1 MAVTVYAQRRVIG
14 TNRYDYDLKG
24 LSTDPKPS
32 QIYGI
37 DIVENSLFLEM
48 DTGDFYYLKSQGST
62 SRETL
67 IEEQSF
73 TGNEGEVPD
82 AYSYEFSGEIELSA
96 DVIQV
101 VYDGVTY
108 SCERRVA
115 EVGYEYGATYNNG
128 YDFSQYP
135 FNLWSGIEDD
145 EWYTVIVVADGNEH
159 TIEVYTES
167 TVDPVW
173 EKVGSGG
180 STPTEEGYEITNPV
194 LTMNISSST
203 PGLSLFTTEIND
215 DGYLSFLEKSLDDNE
230 VISTIIIGEVYTV
243 DEYWEY
249 SSDVL
254 GTENPTYSNE
264 VNCTASGGL
273 ISITDNT
280 KDASIDIQI
289 GSLGKGETYE
299 NQKS

>member
-1 MAVTVYAQRRVIG
+1 MNFNYCPLTGEPFENRESIEVLYNG
-14 TNRYDYDLKG
+14 TKY
-24 LSTDPKPS
+24 
-32 QIYGI
+32 
-37 DIVENSLFLEM
+37 
-48 DTGDFYYLKSQGST
+48 
-62 SRETL
+62 TL
-67 IEEQSF
+67 PYN
-73 TGNEGEVPD
+73 G
-82 AYSYEFSGEIELSA
+82 FS
-96 DVIQV
+96 
-101 VYDGVTY
+101 
-108 SCERRVA
+108 
-115 EVGYEYGATYNNG
+115 YGATYDEVSDE
-128 YDFSQYP
+128 YDFSTYP
-135 FNLWSGIEDD
+135 LAIENNG
-145 EWYTVIVVADGNEH
+145 EEVGLIVPVDTPLPI
-159 TIEVYTES
+159 TISAGYTETTS
-167 TVDPVW
+167 AVW

-180 STPTEEGYEITNPV
+180 SEPSGDGYEISNPV